1 MQKTKHLA
9 LLLLLLFT
17 ARAAFANTATDQVT
31 VSPITLA
38 PEGDQGFFTVSL
50 QGNTAYTAY
59 QMDIHLPDGVE
70 IVTMEGQKM
79 LFMAYDEY
87 AFDGN
92 DIYPFTST
100 KNPFTGKVTKTYTH
114 TLQFESQGDGSMRVL
129 CYSSASE
136 ALNATSGALFHVI
149 VKASAFAK
157 PGLSEITL
165 SNVRFSTP
173 ANELHRFD
181 DTTIEAINVEGQCNL
196 SLNIT
201 ANNKFGTCVS
211 PFDIELPQGVE
222 AYSCS
227 TYSSEALFL
236 TPAPRIEAYT
246 PYIVYA
252 PAGFS
257 GTFLG
262 TPNEAAYNERVID
275 GKAESGFLTATLK
288 QTELVA
294 DNDANNYYVLQHKA
308 DTDAPMFYRVGTTS
322 YILPAG
328 RCYLT
333 LPKSVATAV
342 TLRLSDANGLPT
354 VVMDNKQAEDA
365 PTYNLQGQQ
374 ILRPQPGQIYIQH
387 GQKKINHTNH

>member
-1 MQKTKHLA
+1 MQKIKHLA

-17 ARAAFANTATDQVT
+17 SRVAFANTAADQVT
-31 VSPITLA
+31 ISPITLA

-59 QMDIHLPDGVE
+59 QMDIHMPDGVE
-70 IVTMEGQKM
+70 IVTIEGQKM

-114 TLQFESQGDGSMRVL
+114 TLQFESQQDGSMRVL

-136 ALNATSGALFHVI
+136 VLTATSGALFHVI
-149 VKASAFAK
+149 VKASTFAK

-165 SNVRFSTP
+165 SNIRFSTP

-181 DTTIEAINVEGQCNL
+181 DTAIEAINVKGQCNL
-196 SLNIT
+196 SLNIST
-201 ANNKFGTCVS
+201 SNKFSTCVS

-227 TYSSEALFL
+227 SYSDEVLLL
-236 TPAPRIEAYT
+236 TRAAGIKAYT

-252 PAGFS
+252 PNGYSGTFS
-257 GTFLG
+257 GT
-262 TPNEAAYNERVID
+262 PDEAAYNERVID

-294 DNDANNYYVLQHKA
+294 DNGANNYYVLQRK
-308 DTDAPMFYRVGTTS
+308 DGTDAPMFYRVGTTS

-342 TLRLSDANGLPT
+342 TLRFSDANGLPT
-354 VVMDNKQAEDA
+354 VVMDNEQAEDA
-365 PTYNLQGQQ
+365 PMYNLQGQQ
-374 ILRPQPGQIYIQH
+374 ILQPQPGQIYIQY
-387 GQKKINHTNH
+387 GRKMIKNY